1 MTVIFRIEKWSVV
14 KNSPKEEKNI
24 EGSNAL
30 EGKYA
35 EEKYIH
41 TGKNTPKKTLQMCWN
56 WGKFRNGKLRV
67 TKKIVVKKNFV
78 SGKNHPKSGINT

>member
-1 MTVIFRIEKWSVV
+1 M

-41 TGKNTPKKTLQMCWN
+41 TGKNTPKKTLQMC
-56 WGKFRNGKLRV
+56 
-67 TKKIVVKKNFV
+67 
-78 SGKNHPKSGINT
+78 